1 MVIRGCAIVLVGC
14 VALGLAAGCGD
25 AGDSGTDTRTSAPV
39 VTAPGTTDAPR
50 EDPDADPGQIF
61 TPDPTIVDAHPI
73 PFTSWTRV
81 ADDRIAIHFQTG
93 VPECFGVDA
102 TVTETD
108 TTVTVELRE
117 GTRADAV
124 DKMCVMMAV
133 FGTLELPLKAPLG
146 NRQVVNAD

>member
-1 MVIRGCAIVLVGC
+1 MVMRGCAILLAGC
-14 VALGLAAGCGD
+14 AALGLAAGCG
-25 AGDSGTDTRTSAPV
+25 GTDEGDTGTSTSAPA
-39 VTAPGTTDAPR
+39 VTATSTNSTPG
-50 EDPDADPGQIF
+50 EDPNAAPGQVF

-81 ADDRIAIHFQTG
+81 ADDRIAVHFQTG

-133 FGTLELPLKAPLG
+133 FGTLEVQLKAPLG
-146 NRQVVNAD
+146 GRQVVSAV

>member
-1 MVIRGCAIVLVGC
+1 MRGWVIVLAGCA
-14 VALGLAAGCGD
+14 ALGLAAGCGD
-25 AGDSGTDTRTSAPV
+25 AGDGNTGAGTSAPV
-39 VTAPGTTDAPR
+39 VTTTSATNTPS
-50 EDPDADPGQIF
+50 EDPDADPGQVF

-81 ADDRIAIHFQTG
+81 ADDRIALHFQTG

-133 FGTLELPLKAPLG
+133 FGTLEVPLRAPLG
-146 NRQVVNAD
+146 DRQVVSAV

>member
-1 MVIRGCAIVLVGC
+1 MVIRGCAIVLAGC
-14 VALGLAAGCGD
+14 AALGLAAGCGD
-25 AGDSGTDTRTSAPV
+25 AGDSDTGASTSAPA
-39 VTAPGTTDAPR
+39 VTAPGTDNTPS
-50 EDPDADPGQIF
+50 EDPDAAPGQIF

-73 PFTSWTRV
+73 PFGSWTRV
-81 ADDRIAIHFQTG
+81 ADNRIAVHFQTG

-146 NRQVVNAD
+146 DRRVVNAG